1 MVVREGIRWGKTDFT
16 PTSRTGGICVRK
28 EISAAVIQRL
38 PKYYRYLNE
47 LIEQKVERISSEKLS
62 EMMHVT
68 ASQIRQDLNN
78 FGGFGQQGY
87 GYNVSLLAS
96 EIGKI
101 LGLGQVYHMII
112 VGAGN
117 IGQALAKYGD
127 FKQLGF
133 EVCGMFDISED
144 IIGKQVGDLTIQSFD
159 EIEMFLQEHRVDIAI
174 LSVPKQAAEEVAK
187 KLEQL
192 GVGAFWN
199 FAPTDIYLGEN
210 TVVENVH
217 LSESLIK
224 VAYMMGKRQS

>member
-1 MVVREGIRWGKTDFT
+1 M
-16 PTSRTGGICVRK
+16 RK

-47 LIEQKVERISSEKLS
+47 LMEQKVERISSEKLS
-62 EMMHVT
+62 ELMHVT

-96 EIGKI
+96 EIGRI

-117 IGQALAKYGD
+117 IGQALAKYSD

-133 EVCGMFDISED
+133 EVCGMFDISEK
-144 IIGKQVGDLTIQSFD
+144 IIGKQVGDLTIRSFE
-159 EIEMFLQEHRVDIAI
+159 EIEAFLQKQPVDIAI
-174 LSVPKQAAEEVAK
+174 LTVPKQATLAVAK
-187 KLEQL
+187 RLEQL
-192 GVGAFWN
+192 GIGAFWN
-199 FAPTDIYLGEN
+199 FAPTDIYLGDN

-224 VAYMMGKRQS
+224 VAYMMGKQQP